1 MMTQRERVEYIFWK
15 EMKDDTSFNDN
26 RPSSIKEFLFGVS
39 YSNQDMRETW
49 DSGIKHGIEI
59 GLRCNSLEGQRIE
72 LDTNTSEGKSKEFL
86 EKFYKLA
93 DEYNCAIQY
102 HPEIGLTVRQLNQN
116 KDE

>member
-93 DEYNCAIQY
+93 DEYNCAIQNN
-102 HPEIGLTVRQLNQN
+102 PEIGLTVRQLNQN

>member
-1 MMTQRERVEYIFWK
+1 MTQRVEYIFWK

-26 RPSSIKEFLFGVS
+26 KPSSIKEFLFGVS

-86 EKFYKLA
+86 EKFYKL
-93 DEYNCAIQY
+93 
-102 HPEIGLTVRQLNQN
+102 
-116 KDE
+116 